1 MDNENI
7 KRQMEFIINQQAQFS
22 ADIIELKGQM
32 AELTSTVANLAGTVG
47 NLVGI
52 VGNMAGTIDTMA
64 GSVEN
69 LAETVEANRAEM
81 REAINNLI
89 VANEV
94 TRELAENAARL
105 TVQTSQRVTDLES
118 NQ

>member
-1 MDNENI
+1 
-7 KRQMEFIINQQAQFS
+7 MEFIINQQAQFS

-32 AELTSTVANLAGTVG
+32 AELTGTVANLAGIVG
-47 NLVGI
+47 NL
-52 VGNMAGTIDTMA
+52 AGTVENLT
-64 GSVEN
+64 GTVEN
-69 LAETVEANRAEM
+69 LAETVEANRVEM

-105 TVQTSQRVTDLES
+105 AIQTSQRVTDLES
-118 NQ
+118 KQ